1 MIIMNIEKKYLKW
14 LNHPFMDEDLKQEL
28 ENMDETQKKDAFYK
42 DAEFGTAGM
51 RNILGAGTNRLNVYT
66 VRKATVGF
74 GNFLNR
80 KEGEVSIAIAYDNRY
95 KSTEFAMES
104 ARIMASLGIKSY
116 VYKTLRT
123 TPQLS
128 FTVRHLNCDG
138 GIMITASHNP
148 KEYNGYKVYDK
159 NGCQL
164 IPELIEG
171 VIEEIGKLGGDFIEA
186 PKLTDQQE
194 KLINFVGKEV
204 DEAYLNEVL
213 KIQLNPDLSKDD
225 FKVVYT
231 PQHGTSLKPVKALF
245 EKVGYDTVYVEE
257 QCTFDPAFSNT
268 LVPNPEDP
276 DAYILGIE
284 YARKTNADIVLATDP
299 DGDRLGVA
307 VKDGNDYTLMTGNQT
322 GSVLIEYILSQM
334 QQKGIMP
341 ENPVMFNTVVT
352 SDLGEIIA
360 KEYGVETEKTLTG
373 FKYIGD
379 KIEGYRISKEKNFVF
394 GYEESYGYLVKEF
407 VRDKDANQSCLI
419 IAECANFYKKKGL
432 TLLDVLNQL
441 YEKHGTYL
449 ETVESITL
457 TGADGAEK
465 LKKLLADLRAN
476 VPSEIGG
483 YKVIKYQ
490 DFRTAKCL
498 ENGIET
504 DIVGFDRSD
513 VLKYFMEDGSWI
525 AIRPSGTEPKC
536 KFYYCIKGK
545 NQKDVE
551 EKKVKYFKS
560 IEEMTK

>member
-1 MIIMNIEKKYLKW
+1 MNIENKYLTW

-28 ENMDETQKKDAFYK
+28 KNMNEAQKKDAFYK

-66 VRKATVGF
+66 VRKASVGF
-74 GNFLNR
+74 GNYLNR
-80 KEGEVSIAIAYDNRY
+80 KKGEVSIAIAYDNRY

-171 VIEEIGKLGGDFIEA
+171 VIEEIGKLGNGFIEA
-186 PKLTDQQE
+186 PKLTAQQE

-213 KIQLNPDLSKDD
+213 KIQLNPNLSKDN

-245 EKVGYDTVYVEE
+245 ENVGYDTVYVEE
-257 QCTFDPAFSNT
+257 QCSADPAFSNT

-276 DAYILGIE
+276 KAYILALE

-307 VKDGNDYTLMTGNQT
+307 VKDGDDYTLMTGNQT

-490 DFRTAKCL
+490 DFRTAKSL
-498 ENGIET
+498 ENGVET
-504 DIVGFDRSD
+504 DIVGFDKSD
-513 VLKYFMEDGSWI
+513 VLKYFLEDGSWI

-545 NQKDVE
+545 DQRDVE
-551 EKKVKYFKS
+551 TKKEKYFKA

>member
-1 MIIMNIEKKYLKW
+1 MSIEKKYLKW
-14 LNHPFMDEDLKQEL
+14 LNHPFMDEDLKHEL
-28 ENMDETQKKDAFYK
+28 ENMNETQKKDAFYK
-42 DAEFGTAGM
+42 DVEFGTAGM

-74 GNFLNR
+74 SNYLNR
-80 KEGEVSIAIAYDNRY
+80 KDGEVSVAIAYDNRY
-95 KSTEFAMES
+95 KSTEFAMEA
-104 ARIMASLGIKSY
+104 ARIFASAGIKSY

-128 FTVRHLNCDG
+128 FTVRHLKCDG
-138 GIMITASHNP
+138 GVMITASHNP

-171 VIEEIGKLGGDFIEA
+171 VIEEIGKLGNDFIEA
-186 PKLTDQQE
+186 PELTDQQE
-194 KLINFVGKEV
+194 KLINYVGREV

-213 KIQLNPDLSKDD
+213 KIQLNPKLSKED
-225 FKVVYT
+225 FKIVYT

-245 EKVGYDTVYVEE
+245 DAVGYDVIYVEE
-257 QCTFDPAFSNT
+257 QCSFDPAFSNT

-276 DAYILGIE
+276 DAYILALE
-284 YARKTNADIVLATDP
+284 YARKTDADIVLATDP

-307 VKDGNDYTLMTGNQT
+307 VKDGKDYTLMTGNQT
-322 GSVLIEYILSQM
+322 GSVLIEYIFSQM
-334 QQKGIMP
+334 QKKGIMP
-341 ENPVMFNTVVT
+341 DNPVMFNTVVT
-352 SDLGEIIA
+352 SDLGEIVA

-373 FKYIGD
+373 FKFIGD

-407 VRDKDANQSCLI
+407 VRDKDANQSCLML
-419 IAECANFYKKKGL
+419 AECANYYKKKGL
-432 TLLDVLNQL
+432 TLLDVLKQL
-441 YEKHGTYL
+441 YEKYGTYL
-449 ETVESITL
+449 ETIQSITL
-457 TGADGAEK
+457 TGADGAQK
-465 LKKLLADLRAN
+465 LQKLLADLRAD
-476 VPSEIGG
+476 VPAELGG
-483 YKVIKYQ
+483 YRVVKYQ
-490 DFRTAKCL
+490 DFRTAKCI
-498 ENGIET
+498 ENDIET

-536 KFYYCIKGK
+536 KFYYCIKGE

-551 EKKVKYFKS
+551 NKKEKYFKS
-560 IEEMTK
+560 IEEITK

>member
-1 MIIMNIEKKYLKW
+1 MNVEKKYLKW

>member
-1 MIIMNIEKKYLKW
+1 MNVEKKYLKW
-14 LNHPFMDEDLKQEL
+14 LNHPYMDEDLKLEL
-28 ENMDETQKKDAFYK
+28 ENMTETQKKDAFYK

-51 RNILGAGTNRLNVYT
+51 RNILGAGTNRLNAYT
-66 VRKATVGF
+66 VRKATLGF
-74 GNFLNR
+74 GNYLNR
-80 KEGEVSIAIAYDNRY
+80 KDGEVSVAIAYDNRY
-95 KSTEFAMES
+95 KSTEFALES
-104 ARIMASLGIKSY
+104 ARIFASLGIKSY

-138 GIMITASHNP
+138 GVMITASHNP

-171 VIEEIGKLGGDFIEA
+171 VIEEIGKLGEDFVEA
-186 PKLTDQQE
+186 PKLTSEQE
-194 KLINFVGKEV
+194 KLINYVGKEV
-204 DEAYLNEVL
+204 DEAYINEVL
-213 KIQLNPDLSKDD
+213 KIQLNPELDKDN

-245 EKVGYDTVYVEE
+245 DTVGYDTVYVEE
-257 QCTFDPAFSNT
+257 QCSADPAFSNT

-276 DAYILGIE
+276 DAYILALE
-284 YARKTNADIVLATDP
+284 YARKHDADIVLATDP

-307 VKDGNDYTLMTGNQT
+307 VKDGKDYTLMTGNQT
-322 GSVLIEYILSQM
+322 GSVLIEYIFSQM
-334 QQKGIMP
+334 RKKGLMP
-341 ENPVMFNTVVT
+341 KNPVMFNTVVT

-373 FKYIGD
+373 FKFIGD
-379 KIEGYRISKEKNFVF
+379 KIENYTITKEKNFVF

-419 IAECANFYKKKGL
+419 IAECANYYKKKGL

-441 YEKHGTYL
+441 YQKHGTYL
-449 ETVESITL
+449 ETIQSITL
-457 TGADGAEK
+457 SGADGAEK
-465 LKKLLADLRAN
+465 LKQLLANLRAN
-476 VPSEIGG
+476 VPTELGG
-483 YKVIKYQ
+483 YKVVKYQ

-498 ENGIET
+498 ENGVET

-513 VLKYFMEDGSWI
+513 VLKYFLEDGSWI

-545 NQKDVE
+545 DQQDVE
-551 EKKVKYFKS
+551 NKKEKYFQS
-560 IEEMTK
+560 IEEITK

>member
-1 MIIMNIEKKYLKW
+1 MSVQEKYLKW

-28 ENMDETQKKDAFYK
+28 ENMNETQKKDAFYK

-51 RNILGAGTNRLNVYT
+51 RNVLGAGTNRLNVYT

-74 GNFLNR
+74 GNYLNR
-80 KEGEVSIAIAYDNRY
+80 KDGEVSVAIAYDNRY

-104 ARIMASLGIKSY
+104 ARIFASLGIKSY

-128 FTVRHLNCDG
+128 FTVRHLKCDG

-171 VIEEIGKLGGDFIEA
+171 VIEEIGKLGPDFIEA
-186 PKLTDQQE
+186 PKLTPEQE
-194 KLINFVGKEV
+194 KLINYVGKEI
-204 DEAYLNEVL
+204 DEIYINEVL
-213 KIQLNPDLSKDD
+213 KIQLNPDLPKDN

-231 PQHGTSLKPVKALF
+231 PQHGTSLMPVKALF
-245 EKVGYDTVYVEE
+245 ETVGYDTVYVEE

-276 DAYILGIE
+276 EAYILALE
-284 YARKTNADIVLATDP
+284 YARRVDADIVLATDP

-307 VKDGNDYTLMTGNQT
+307 VKDGKDYTLMTGNQT
-322 GSVLIEYILSQM
+322 GSVLIEYIFSQRRE
-334 QQKGIMP
+334 KGLMP

-379 KIEGYRISKEKNFVF
+379 KIEGYKISKEKNFVF
-394 GYEESYGYLVKEF
+394 GYEESYGYLVKEI
-407 VRDKDANQSCLI
+407 VRDKDANQSCLML
-419 IAECANFYKKKGL
+419 AECANYYKKKGL
-432 TLLDVLNQL
+432 TLLDVLKQL
-441 YEKHGTYL
+441 YEKYGTYL
-449 ETVESITL
+449 ETIQSITL
-457 TGADGAEK
+457 TGADGAAK
-465 LKKLLADLRAN
+465 LQQLLANLRAN
-476 VPSEIGG
+476 VPTELGG
-483 YKVIKYQ
+483 YKVVKYQ
-490 DFRTAKCL
+490 DFRTAKCI
-498 ENGIET
+498 ENGVET
-504 DIVGFDRSD
+504 NIVGFDRSD

-536 KFYYCIKGK
+536 KYYYCIKGE
-545 NQKDVE
+545 NQEDVE
-551 EKKVKYFKS
+551 NKKEKYFKS
-560 IEEMTK
+560 IEEITK

>member
-1 MIIMNIEKKYLKW
+1 MNIEKKYLKW

-379 KIEGYRISKEKNFVF
+379 KIEGYRISKEKNVGF

>member
-1 MIIMNIEKKYLKW
+1 MNVEKKYLKW
-14 LNHPFMDEDLKQEL
+14 LNHPYMDEDLKREL
-28 ENMDETQKKDAFYK
+28 ENMTPAQKKDAFYK

-51 RNILGAGTNRLNVYT
+51 RNVLGAGTNRLNVYT

-74 GNFLNR
+74 ANYLNR
-80 KEGEVSIAIAYDNRY
+80 KGGEVSIAIAYDNRY

-104 ARIMASLGIKSY
+104 ARIMAAKGIKSY

-171 VIEEIGKLGGDFIEA
+171 VIEEIGKLGDDFIEA
-186 PKLTDQQE
+186 PKLTAEQE
-194 KLINFVGKEV
+194 KLINYIGKEV
-204 DEAYLNEVL
+204 DVAYLERVL
-213 KIQLNPDLSKDD
+213 KIQLNPDLPKDN

-231 PQHGTSLKPVKALF
+231 PQHGTSLMPVKALF
-245 EKVGYDTVYVEE
+245 DKVGYDTVYVEE
-257 QCTFDPAFSNT
+257 QCTPDPAFSNT

-276 DAYILGIE
+276 DAYILALE
-284 YARKTNADIVLATDP
+284 YARKVDADIVLATDP

-307 VKDGNDYTLMTGNQT
+307 VKDGKDYTLMTGNQT
-322 GSVLIEYILSQM
+322 GSVLIEYIFSQM
-334 QQKGIMP
+334 REKGLMP

-360 KEYGVETEKTLTG
+360 REYGVETEKTLTG

-379 KIEGYRISKEKNFVF
+379 KIEGYRISKEKDFVF

-407 VRDKDANQSCLI
+407 VRDKDANQSCLML
-419 IAECANFYKKKGL
+419 AECANYYKKKGL
-432 TLLDVLNQL
+432 TLLDVLKQL
-441 YEKHGTYL
+441 YDKYGTYL
-449 ETVESITL
+449 ETIQSITL

-465 LKKLLADLRAN
+465 LKKLLADLRAD
-476 VPSEIGG
+476 VPAELGG
-483 YKVIKYQ
+483 YKVAKYQ
-490 DFRTAKCL
+490 DFRTAKSI
-498 ENGIET
+498 ENGVES

-536 KFYYCIKGK
+536 KFYYCIKGE

-551 EKKVKYFKS
+551 TKKDKYFKS
-560 IEEMTK
+560 IEEVTK

>member
-1 MIIMNIEKKYLKW
+1 MNVEKKYLKW
-14 LNHPFMDEDLKQEL
+14 LNHPYMDEDLKREL
-28 ENMDETQKKDAFYK
+28 ENMTPAQKKDAFYK

-51 RNILGAGTNRLNVYT
+51 RNVLGAGTNRLNVYT

-74 GNFLNR
+74 ANYLNR
-80 KEGEVSIAIAYDNRY
+80 KGGEVSIAIAYDNRY

-104 ARIMASLGIKSY
+104 ARIMAAKGIKSY

-171 VIEEIGKLGGDFIEA
+171 VIEEIGKLGDDFIEA
-186 PKLTDQQE
+186 PKLTAEQE
-194 KLINFVGKEV
+194 KLINYIGKEV
-204 DEAYLNEVL
+204 DDAYLERVL
-213 KIQLNPDLSKDD
+213 KIQLNPDLPKDN

-231 PQHGTSLKPVKALF
+231 PQHGTSLMPVKALF
-245 EKVGYDTVYVEE
+245 DKVGYDTVYVEE
-257 QCTFDPAFSNT
+257 QCTPDPAFSNT

-276 DAYILGIE
+276 DAYILALE
-284 YARKTNADIVLATDP
+284 YARKVDADIVLATDP

-307 VKDGNDYTLMTGNQT
+307 VKDGKDYTLMTGNQT
-322 GSVLIEYILSQM
+322 GSVLIEYIFSQM
-334 QQKGIMP
+334 REKGLMP

-360 KEYGVETEKTLTG
+360 REYGVETEKTLTG

-379 KIEGYRISKEKNFVF
+379 KIEGYRISKEKDFVF

-407 VRDKDANQSCLI
+407 VRDKDANQSCLML
-419 IAECANFYKKKGL
+419 AECANYYKKKGL
-432 TLLDVLNQL
+432 TLLDVLKQL
-441 YEKHGTYL
+441 YDKYGTYL
-449 ETVESITL
+449 ETIQSITL

-465 LKKLLADLRAN
+465 LKKLLADLRAD
-476 VPSEIGG
+476 VPAELGG
-483 YKVIKYQ
+483 YKVAKYQ
-490 DFRTAKCL
+490 DFRTAKSI
-498 ENGIET
+498 ENGVES

-536 KFYYCIKGK
+536 KFYYCIKGE

-551 EKKVKYFKS
+551 TKKDKYFKS
-560 IEEMTK
+560 IEEVTK

>member
-1 MIIMNIEKKYLKW
+1 MNIEKKYLKW

-307 VKDGNDYTLMTGNQT
+307 VKGGNDYTLMTGNQT

>member
-1 MIIMNIEKKYLKW
+1 MNVEKKYLKW
-14 LNHPFMDEDLKQEL
+14 LNHPFMDEDLKHEL
-28 ENMDETQKKDAFYK
+28 ENMNETQKKDAFYK

-51 RNILGAGTNRLNVYT
+51 RNVLGAGTNRLNVYT

-74 GNFLNR
+74 GNYLNR
-80 KEGEVSIAIAYDNRY
+80 KGGEVSVAIAYDNRY

-104 ARIMASLGIKSY
+104 ARIFAALGIKSY

-128 FTVRHLNCDG
+128 FTVRQLKCDG

-186 PKLTDQQE
+186 PELTPEQE
-194 KLINFVGKEV
+194 KLINYVGKEV

-213 KIQLNPDLSKDD
+213 KIQLNPDLPKDD

-245 EKVGYDTVYVEE
+245 ETVGYDTVYVEE

-276 DAYILGIE
+276 EAYILALE
-284 YARKTNADIVLATDP
+284 YARRVDADIVLATDP

-307 VKDGNDYTLMTGNQT
+307 VKDGKDYTLMTGNQT
-322 GSVLIEYILSQM
+322 GSVLIEYIFSQRRE
-334 QQKGIMP
+334 KGLMP

-379 KIEGYRISKEKNFVF
+379 KIEGYKISKEKSFVF
-394 GYEESYGYLVKEF
+394 GYEESYGYLMKEI
-407 VRDKDANQSCLI
+407 VRDKDANQSCLML
-419 IAECANFYKKKGL
+419 AECANYYKKKGL
-432 TLLDVLNQL
+432 TLLDVLKQL
-441 YEKHGTYL
+441 YEKYGTYL
-449 ETVESITL
+449 ETIQSITL

-465 LKKLLADLRAN
+465 LQKLLADLRAN
-476 VPSEIGG
+476 VPTELGG
-483 YKVIKYQ
+483 YKVVKYQ

-498 ENGIET
+498 ENGVET

-536 KFYYCIKGK
+536 KFYYCIKGE
-545 NQKDVE
+545 NQEDVE
-551 EKKVKYFKS
+551 SKKDKYFKS
-560 IEEMTK
+560 IEEITK

>member
-1 MIIMNIEKKYLKW
+1 MNIEKKYLKW